1 MGKSARQRRAARA
14 RREAREFEMGYVG
27 PEEAVASDQE
37 EGETNR
43 FLVLGTPGAISD
55 EEETKEEAKELVE
68 PVREMIEVAEPVQET
83 TEAAGPVSEAVDAVP
98 SVIDVFPSSAA
109 IGWRSKTTP
118 DHNVPQVVEMESVP
132 VQPTVLVEPTGW
144 QMPMVQEQQRSVRP
158 VVTATHPSSVTRPV
172 GNRYTPAPTPRH
184 MENRYG
190 PNRNQPRD
198 RSRERGRR
206 SRSREKRDRR
216 SEERRSRSRDQRRR
230 SPERMTRSPSRR
242 RGRSL
247 PGRSRSGDRKRTR
260 VEQDGWDG
268 QMREV
273 LDRTLGVVKEHQQTL
288 GSQSARMET
297 LEKQLMEEHAAR
309 MVDLENRFED
319 RLIAERQHIKDTLMD
334 GHVILPPVPERG
346 LGKHTTRIKTKELQY
361 EKYSPANGVPIEPF
375 LRRFEETIVS
385 MEERYECVWDDKT
398 CYRQLCRA
406 LLGDAELFVASED
419 VVPLVD
425 KTYSKFRL
433 RLARRFGQVVH
444 QTKWQAAGAM
454 SLRMKKPDETYADF
468 AAALEKLGGI
478 HDIDREHFATCFKQG
493 LNSLDRAQLP
503 SVAHLSLAQCVH
515 KLTIANGHDGKNIS
529 GWVPVNVAVP
539 TVTPPLESSA
549 VTAEVLAATVVRQF
563 QYTFARGKGGWRPR
577 GFAAGTGRVP
587 NSSGVPGSNSEK
599 SKQNRLTHI
608 KCFSCQEFGHYES
621 DCPKKAKM
629 AADVAAFMAMVNN
642 KDSTGNV
649 QPDQE

>member
-1 MGKSARQRRAARA
+1 M
-14 RREAREFEMGYVG
+14 
-27 PEEAVASDQE
+27 
-37 EGETNR
+37 T
-43 FLVLGTPGAISD
+43 
-55 EEETKEEAKELVE
+55 
-68 PVREMIEVAEPVQET
+68 
-83 TEAAGPVSEAVDAVP
+83 
-98 SVIDVFPSSAA
+98 SS
-109 IGWRSKTTP
+109 P
-118 DHNVPQVVEMESVP
+118 
-132 VQPTVLVEPTGW
+132 L
-144 QMPMVQEQQRSVRP
+144 
-158 VVTATHPSSVTRPV
+158 
-172 GNRYTPAPTPRH
+172 
-184 MENRYG
+184 
-190 PNRNQPRD
+190 
-198 RSRERGRR
+198 
-206 SRSREKRDRR
+206 
-216 SEERRSRSRDQRRR
+216 
-230 SPERMTRSPSRR
+230 RR
-242 RGRSL
+242 RGRSP

-288 GSQSARMET
+288 GSQSARMES
-297 LEKQLMEEHAAR
+297 LEKQLMEEHAVR
-309 MVDLENRFED
+309 MVALENRFED

-346 LGKHTTRIKTKELQY
+346 LGRHTTRIKTKELQY

-375 LRRFEETIVS
+375 LRRFEETIAS

-454 SLRMKKPDETYADF
+454 SLRMKKPDETYAEF

-549 VTAEVLAATVVRQF
+549 VTADVLAATVVRQF
-563 QYTFARGKGGWRPR
+563 QDTFARGKGGWRPR
-577 GFAAGTGRVP
+577 GFAAGTGRGP
-587 NSSGVPGSNSEK
+587 NPAGAPGSNSEK
-599 SKQNRLTHI
+599 SKQNRLAHI

>member
-1 MGKSARQRRAARA
+1 
-14 RREAREFEMGYVG
+14 
-27 PEEAVASDQE
+27 
-37 EGETNR
+37 
-43 FLVLGTPGAISD
+43 
-55 EEETKEEAKELVE
+55 
-68 PVREMIEVAEPVQET
+68 
-83 TEAAGPVSEAVDAVP
+83 
-98 SVIDVFPSSAA
+98 
-109 IGWRSKTTP
+109 
-118 DHNVPQVVEMESVP
+118 
-132 VQPTVLVEPTGW
+132 
-144 QMPMVQEQQRSVRP
+144 
-158 VVTATHPSSVTRPV
+158 
-172 GNRYTPAPTPRH
+172 
-184 MENRYG
+184 
-190 PNRNQPRD
+190 
-198 RSRERGRR
+198 
-206 SRSREKRDRR
+206 
-216 SEERRSRSRDQRRR
+216 
-230 SPERMTRSPSRR
+230 MTRSPSRR
-242 RGRSL
+242 RGRSP

-288 GSQSARMET
+288 GSQSARMEA
-297 LEKQLMEEHAAR
+297 LEKQLLEEHAAR
-309 MVDLENRFED
+309 MVALENRFED
-319 RLIAERQHIKDTLMD
+319 RFIAERQHIKDTLMD

-563 QYTFARGKGGWRPR
+563 QDTFARGKGGWRPR

-587 NSSGVPGSNSEK
+587 NPAGAPGSNSEK